1 MTKNGRIFRR
11 KALGLLLAAAMLF
24 SGVDLNVLATESNP
38 TTTAEEADTQ
48 DTSQEASE
56 DAAAAEGEKETG
68 DGTDT
73 EQDPSAEDGA
83 GTGGEDSVGDGT
95 GTEDDTEKDKNGNED
110 GSESSVSENTTSR
123 EDTVSEN
130 TISISENSLSI
141 KAANSLG
148 NLLLSDLQIA
158 ARDAGEEAAASYAVG
173 EIEVSGTTAKVM
185 LHAAESCTAVVAIYE
200 EGSEKP
206 YAFGS
211 AVVPVGENQVVVE
224 IEADSLPA
232 YFKAKGYLVETD
244 TLRPLSGEYSTGM
257 YTKAMQEFL
266 AKTADDFGDAPV
278 INLDDDKATNF
289 LVLKDGNLL
298 IKEEAGE
305 SEGDEPVNRL
315 VSYDEE
321 NFEYTFTN
329 VNDSIKGLEKGD
341 IFIYQYGEND
351 FYIIKV
357 EKIELQETVGVTVA
371 VIAASKEEL
380 DAAEVFQHV
389 RIDQVSGTADMS
401 EITQD
406 DCSEGVT
413 YLGRED
419 AVVGYSIESIKEL
432 SIAKDSWDVQWPKD
446 DQAYKDSDIQVKA
459 KASFGVNF
467 TVKYYLDWQLMYVD
481 CNAHPEASVEG
492 TVKVE
497 KEFSIPLVNTP
508 LESKDGLFV
517 ITYTPKLVIGG
528 KMEGKIHTGMS
539 GDMGFK
545 LGVGEMDEG
554 PNGPYNKL
562 NMDVLTMEAEVD
574 GYAGIKFDPQL
585 KVGDVFNAELELG
598 ALLGI
603 KASADTSASVS
614 TDNNYENHDCG
625 IRCFAINGYIDVP
638 LNGELKLLKWKEYDL
653 SEMFDTN
660 EEGSIL
666 KIDLAQ
672 YYYSIKYK
680 EFGKGE
686 CPHKSYMVATTVKD
700 KYGRHIVAG
709 ASISSSQPSSYTL
722 YEDGSQDDD
731 GLSRESAR
739 LSGVVTDSQ
748 GNASIWL
755 PAGTHT
761 LYVSKGGETTPN
773 VVTVDG
779 AGKALLRHD
788 YVEEKVI
795 VSGSNSAILR
805 KDGSLWIWGFN
816 AKGQIGNG
824 TTSTPQTTPF
834 KAMDDV
840 QDFVIG
846 LHKISALK
854 QDGSL
859 WEWGFRPGTG
869 VEMSTVPVRVMD
881 GVKSVYSVDS
891 VSSFCAAITEDGSL
905 YTWGDNNYGL
915 VGNGTTERQ
924 ATPIKVLDHVKSVE
938 VYYANC
944 AAITED
950 GGLWMWG
957 RNDYGKIG
965 NGKRGGAQLTPVKVL
980 DHVREVDIAN
990 GLDRYAAAITE
1001 DGSLY
1006 MWGDNSFGQIGNG
1019 ESNSEKG
1026 QLTPYKVMG
1035 DVKEVL
1041 MWNYTSAAIRN
1052 DGSLYMWGESNEGKN
1067 FGIGKMEGI
1076 YKREKPFKVMDDVKS
1091 LQAGLGNFFALK
1103 EDGSLYAWGSGGV
1116 GLGNGAVQ
1124 ETYTALKIMD
1134 GVVDCMADV
1143 GIAKKEDGS
1152 LYIWGYNS
1160 HGQVGNGTTQN
1171 QSTPYKVLE
1180 NVKDYYVD
1188 GSAWTVMAV
1197 TGDGSLWAWGCND
1210 DGQVG
1215 NGSTSNQLTP
1225 CRITFLENAQS
1236 RSESSY
1242 SLLAEDVSTDKE
1254 ANSTVWT
1261 AKTGALLA
1269 VHPTDPGS
1277 PAVFSGLVPNETYNF
1292 YVMKAR
1298 EAEEPLAPDNLL
1310 YIGQYTSNAGGNLS
1324 VPYEM
1329 REACG
1334 EPDIF
1339 VVGLTRKNLSA
1350 AQIVVPDI
1358 TYTGGAHLV
1367 EAAVTYEGELLTEG
1381 VDYKLYGNCL
1391 VTEIGEYKVI
1401 VKGIGDYCGTVEMTF
1416 HVNKDG
1422 GGSGP
1427 IPGGPDDD
1435 PDPDRNDVLPE
1446 DIPTDGVIPDGIWI
1460 AGISESGYPYTGSA
1474 IKPAVRVYDG
1484 KILLTEKTD
1493 YTISYK
1499 NHTKVN
1505 DASVEK
1511 TAPTITV
1518 TGKGNY
1524 SGKDTAVFKI
1534 LPLDIGGEVF
1544 GADDMALACN
1554 GKAQKP
1560 IPALWWDS
1568 KKLKNK
1574 TDYTVTYYNEAGSRL
1589 DAVNEA
1595 GNYEIELTGVGNFTG
1610 TRRIAL
1616 HMATECKLMS
1626 KMSVA
1631 KIPNQTYLTYNSS
1644 PVTPAVTVK
1653 DGKTVLTEGT
1663 HYTVSY
1669 SNNTKIGTGYAIVK
1683 GLEAGGYSG
1692 TKRVSFKITGVS
1704 IARATI
1710 SGLSGQIF
1718 IYGGTDIM
1726 PALQMSIKSGSEV
1739 KTLSADDYSVN
1750 WQKNCN
1756 AGTATVIVT
1765 GNQQKGYTGTVKKT
1779 FKIQAFNIAG
1789 NEEGRFQAELEE
1801 KTAPYAKGGSKP
1813 VLRVSF
1819 KKTDG
1824 TVETLRE
1831 GTDYTL
1837 TCTNNKAVNDG
1848 SDARKLPTVTIKG
1861 KGNFTGTYTPKLTY
1875 IITTQDIGKLS
1886 INASDKTY
1894 QNKKNIYA
1902 TKVVIT
1908 DLDGKALKA
1917 GTDYDKKFAY
1927 TYKEDTRM
1935 DNGTVRKGGETVDKN
1950 DIIPAGTVLEVG
1962 VDGKGNYSGTLK
1974 GTYRITQAAISSA
1987 SVTIPVQTYTGRR
2000 VTPGKDEI
2008 TVKVK
2013 GKKVDSS
2020 QYEIVSYQNNV
2031 KKGTASV
2038 TIRGVE
2044 NYGGTKTVKF
2054 KIRAKGFLWW
2064 WR

>member
-24 SGVDLNVLATESNP
+24 SGVDLNVLATESN
-38 TTTAEEADTQ
+38 TTIAAEEADTQ
-48 DTSQEASE
+48 DPSQEASE

-73 EQDPSAEDGA
+73 EQDPAAEDGA
-83 GTGGEDSVGDGT
+83 GTEGEDSVGDGT
-95 GTEDDTEKDKNGNED
+95 GTEDDTEVEDTDLSGETSGNDTEKDKNGNED

-158 ARDAGEEAAASYAVG
+158 AWDAGEEAAASYAVG

-224 IEADSLPA
+224 IAADSLPA
-232 YFKAKGYLVETD
+232 YFNAKGYLVETD
-244 TLRPLSGEYSTGM
+244 TLQPLSGEYSTGM

-278 INLDDDKATNF
+278 LNLDEDKKTNF

-321 NFEYTFTN
+321 NSEYTFAN

-341 IFIYQYGEND
+341 IFIYQYGENN
-351 FYIIKV
+351 FYIIRV
-357 EKIELQETVGVTVA
+357 EEIDLQETDGVTVA

-389 RIDQVSGTADMS
+389 RIDQVSGMDDMS
-401 EITQD
+401 GMD
-406 DCSEGVT
+406 NCPEGVT
-413 YLGRED
+413 YLGSED
-419 AVVGYSIESIKEL
+419 AVEGYALEGNPSLTIGKKTWELKKEPSGDLGYGSGSL
-432 SIAKDSWDVQWPKD
+432 SANL
-446 DQAYKDSDIQVKA
+446 KA
-459 KASFGVNF
+459 GFGATI
-467 TVKYYLDWQLMYVD
+467 TVHYYLGQHLAYADINFEV
-481 CNAHPEASVEG
+481 EASVEG
-492 TVKVE
+492 EVKAE
-497 KEFSIPLVNTP
+497 GELAIPLVNDS
-508 LESKDGLFV
+508 LESTGEDDFL
-517 ITYTPKLVIGG
+517 IISYTPKLVVGG
-528 KMEGKIHTGMS
+528 EIDGTIKLGMS
-539 GDMGFK
+539 GV
-545 LGVGEMDEG
+545 LGVKVGAGELEDG
-554 PNGPYNKL
+554 SSYGAYNGLKL
-562 NMDVLTMEAEVD
+562 DILQLDAKAD
-574 GYAGIKFDPQL
+574 AHLGIKFDPQL
-585 KVGDVFNAELELG
+585 KVEDIFNAELEIG
-598 ALLGI
+598 ALAGI
-603 KASADTSASVS
+603 EASVS
-614 TDNNYENHDCG
+614 NSISVSSDNSYEMHDCG
-625 IRCFAINGYIDVP
+625 IQCLSINGYLDVP
-638 LNGELKLLKWKEYDL
+638 LNGELKLFKWKEYDL
-653 SEMFDTN
+653 SKMFDTSA
-660 EEGSIL
+660 EGSIL
-666 KIDLAQ
+666 KIDFAQ
-672 YYYSIKYK
+672 CYYSIKFD
-680 EFGKGE
+680 EFDWGD

-700 KYGRHIVAG
+700 KYGRHNVAG
-709 ASISSSQPSSYTL
+709 ASISSSQPSIYTL

-731 GLSRESAR
+731 GLSRDSAY
-739 LSGVVTDSQ
+739 LSEAVTDSK

-779 AGKALLRHD
+779 AGKELLRHD
-788 YVEEKVI
+788 YVEEMIYQKN
-795 VSGSNSAILR
+795 GRCAILR
-805 KDGSLWIWGFN
+805 ADDSLWMWGYNFY
-816 AKGQIGNG
+816 GQ
-824 TTSTPQTTPF
+824 
-834 KAMDDV
+834 
-840 QDFVIG
+840 
-846 LHKISALK
+846 
-854 QDGSL
+854 
-859 WEWGFRPGTG
+859 
-869 VEMSTVPVRVMD
+869 
-881 GVKSVYSVDS
+881 
-891 VSSFCAAITEDGSL
+891 
-905 YTWGDNNYGL
+905 
-915 VGNGTTERQ
+915 VGNGTTDFQ
-924 ATPIKVLDHVKSVE
+924 T
-938 VYYANC
+938 
-944 AAITED
+944 T
-950 GGLWMWG
+950 
-957 RNDYGKIG
+957 
-965 NGKRGGAQLTPVKVL
+965 
-980 DHVREVDIAN
+980 
-990 GLDRYAAAITE
+990 
-1001 DGSLY
+1001 
-1006 MWGDNSFGQIGNG
+1006 
-1019 ESNSEKG
+1019 
-1026 QLTPYKVMG
+1026 
-1035 DVKEVL
+1035 
-1041 MWNYTSAAIRN
+1041 
-1052 DGSLYMWGESNEGKN
+1052 
-1067 FGIGKMEGI
+1067 
-1076 YKREKPFKVMDDVKS
+1076 PFKVMDDVREVFLGENITAAVKNDGSLWMWGDRPGNGMEKS
-1091 LQAGLGNFFALK
+1091 YKPVKVTNDVASVKMDDRTRAFIK
-1103 EDGSLYAWGSGGV
+1103 EDGSLWMWGSISGEYTDAIPSRPSRIMEHVKAVEFGGNV
-1116 GLGNGAVQ
+1116 FGA
-1124 ETYTALKIMD
+1124 I
-1134 GVVDCMADV
+1134 
-1143 GIAKKEDGS
+1143 KEDGS
-1152 LYIWGYNS
+1152 LWMWGNNFY
-1160 HGQVGNGTTQN
+1160 GAVGNGTTETQDTPIMVLQHVSEVTVSLAN
-1171 QSTPYKVLE
+1171 VKALTEDGCLYAWGDNASGKNGNGSVGGKYPDLQMTPYKVMEGVKEYRVYSAYGFVGAVIKNDGSLWMWGDTRGAYNFGLGE
-1180 NVKDYYVD
+1180 MEEGIITRPIYVMDGVTDIKYELYAYFVLKKDGSLYVWGNRPWIQDRYMASKFMNNVKIYKEGGGLSHAALKNDNSLWTWGDNEFGGIGNGDYGSVGAVVSTPYMALQNVKDYVSGGSMLALTKD
-1188 GSAWTVMAV
+1188 G
-1197 TGDGSLWAWGCND
+1197 GLWAWGYNVYGAAGC
-1210 DGQVG
+1210 
-1215 NGSTSNQLTP
+1215 GSTDTAVPIPRQIIFSDSEQT
-1225 CRITFLENAQS
+1225 AQTLM
-1236 RSESSY
+1236 EEPA
-1242 SLLAEDVSTDKE
+1242 LIEE
-1254 ANSTVWT
+1254 
-1261 AKTGALLA
+1261 GAQAALMA

-1329 REACG
+1329 REACE

-1460 AGISESGYPYTGSA
+1460 AGISESGYSYTGST

-1484 KILLTEKTD
+1484 KILLKEKTD

-1710 SGLSGQIF
+1710 SGLSGQTF

-1756 AGTATVIVT
+1756 VGTATVIFT

-1779 FKIQAFNIAG
+1779 FKIQAFNIAR

>member
-24 SGVDLNVLATESNP
+24 SGVDLNVLATESN
-38 TTTAEEADTQ
+38 TTIAAEEADTQ
-48 DTSQEASE
+48 DPSQEASE

-73 EQDPSAEDGA
+73 EQDPAAEDGA
-83 GTGGEDSVGDGT
+83 GTEGEDSVGDGT
-95 GTEDDTEKDKNGNED
+95 GTEDDTEVEDTDLSGETSGNDTEKDKNGNED

-224 IEADSLPA
+224 IAADSLPA
-232 YFKAKGYLVETD
+232 YFNAKGYLVETD
-244 TLRPLSGEYSTGM
+244 TLQPLSGEYSTGM

-278 INLDDDKATNF
+278 LNLDEDKKTNF

-305 SEGDEPVNRL
+305 REGDEPVNRL

-321 NFEYTFTN
+321 NSEYTFAN

-341 IFIYQYGEND
+341 IFIYQYGENN
-351 FYIIKV
+351 FYIIRV
-357 EKIELQETVGVTVA
+357 EEIDLQETDGVTVA

-389 RIDQVSGTADMS
+389 RIDQVSGMADMS

-406 DCSEGVT
+406 DCSDGVT

-419 AVVGYSIESIKEL
+419 AVVGYSIENNKEL

-459 KASFGVNF
+459 NASFGVNF

-508 LESKDGLFV
+508 LESKDKDGLFV

-545 LGVGEMDEG
+545 LGVGEMEG
-554 PNGPYNKL
+554 RSNGPYNL
-562 NMDVLTMEAEVD
+562 LAMDVLTMEAEVD

-779 AGKALLRHD
+779 AGKELLRHD
-788 YVEEKVI
+788 YVEEKVYTAPYGKPCMI
-795 VSGSNSAILR
+795 RR
-805 KDGSLWIWGFN
+805 KDGSLWKCDNRIEKIMDDVREVSLINDTSAAVTNDGSLWMWGKYPADNTEIGKTPVKIMEDVKSVSSYWDRDTDIYAVIKEDNSLWMAGSNTCGQLGNGTTEDSGDFVKTLEHVRVVRIYGTCCAAITEDSGLWMWGIN
-816 AKGQIGNG
+816 DAGQIGNG
-824 TTSTPQTTPF
+824 TTEIQLTPVRVLDHVAQVVSYGGIGHQTNKHVAAITEDGTLYMWGMNAWGQTGNGKTAHDQAMQLTPYKVMEGVKNAWVFDSGFSAAIKNDDSLYMWGYTRHGLNFGIGKMKDIDQTTP
-834 KAMDDV
+834 
-840 QDFVIG
+840 
-846 LHKISALK
+846 LK
-854 QDGSL
+854 
-859 WEWGFRPGTG
+859 
-869 VEMSTVPVRVMD
+869 VMD
-881 GVKSVYSVDS
+881 GVKDIIADYDDS
-891 VSSFCAAITEDGSL
+891 NEAVCAALMEDGSL
-905 YTWGDNNYGL
+905 YTWGRNLHGL
-915 VGNGTTERQ
+915 IGDGTTE
-924 ATPIKVLDHVKSVE
+924 
-938 VYYANC
+938 
-944 AAITED
+944 
-950 GGLWMWG
+950 
-957 RNDYGKIG
+957 
-965 NGKRGGAQLTPVKVL
+965 
-980 DHVREVDIAN
+980 
-990 GLDRYAAAITE
+990 DRYTAVKILDGIVDCRRDDNVYAALGEA
-1001 DGSLY
+1001 GSLY
-1006 MWGDNSFGQIGNG
+1006 LWGFNWTGQIGNG
-1019 ESNSEKG
+1019 IWGSKED
-1026 QLTPYKVMG
+1026 QLTPYK
-1035 DVKEVL
+1035 
-1041 MWNYTSAAIRN
+1041 A
-1052 DGSLYMWGESNEGKN
+1052 
-1067 FGIGKMEGI
+1067 
-1076 YKREKPFKVMDDVKS
+1076 MDDVRNYEINYDV
-1091 LQAGLGNFFALK
+1091 AFA
-1103 EDGSLYAWGSGGV
+1103 
-1116 GLGNGAVQ
+1116 
-1124 ETYTALKIMD
+1124 I
-1134 GVVDCMADV
+1134 
-1143 GIAKKEDGS
+1143 
-1152 LYIWGYNS
+1152 
-1160 HGQVGNGTTQN
+1160 
-1171 QSTPYKVLE
+1171 
-1180 NVKDYYVD
+1180 
-1188 GSAWTVMAV
+1188 
-1197 TGDGSLWAWGCND
+1197 TGDGKLWSWGTGIGVDHVVPERVTFPDDTQVLSGSSDDLFADNVSLDEGIAM
-1210 DGQVG
+1210 
-1215 NGSTSNQLTP
+1215 
-1225 CRITFLENAQS
+1225 
-1236 RSESSY
+1236 
-1242 SLLAEDVSTDKE
+1242 
-1254 ANSTVWT
+1254 
-1261 AKTGALLA
+1261 A

-1310 YIGQYTSNAGGNLS
+1310 YIGQYTSDAGGNLS

-1329 REACG
+1329 REACE

-1367 EAAVTYEGELLTEG
+1367 EASVTYEGELLTEG

-1460 AGISESGYPYTGSA
+1460 AGISESGYSYTGST

-1484 KILLTEKTD
+1484 KILLKEKTD

-1710 SGLSGQIF
+1710 SGLSGQTF

-1756 AGTATVIVT
+1756 VGTATVIFT

-1779 FKIQAFNIAG
+1779 FKIQAFNIAR